1 MEKVTETDLKNEIAD
16 MRERFPRL
24 QDSDLFVAWFLKAYV
39 TGEKED
45 VAISALVGGARD
57 KSLDAVH
64 VDDATKTVVLVQGK
78 YRQRF
83 NGALEHRSD
92 VTAFAQLGETL
103 SDRDAFAS
111 YVQDLDSTALGK
123 VETAVN
129 RIRSRDYWLQL
140 YYVTTGRCSSSLA
153 SEAGRIARQA
163 DASIQVFDGKRV
175 LRLLSDY
182 LDGVAPPIPQLE
194 LEMESGHAVK
204 LGGVLQRFDGNTG
217 IESWV
222 FPVNVRHIA
231 QMYEEAGI
239 RLFARN
245 VRGFLGSSKINK
257 NLEKTLDTE
266 PEFFWYYNNGITI
279 ICDSAERVSRSG
291 RNMIRVINPQVING
305 QQTTRILHQHA
316 ARNSKATVLV
326 RVISV
331 PRDSEEDASRFENLV
346 SKIVAATNWQNAIRA
361 SDLMANDRTQI
372 EIERNLRK
380 VGYYYV
386 RKRETKGEARRR
398 SGLRHAEFIKK
409 DELAQAVAASE
420 LDPSIVRGGKE
431 QLFEERYYPQ
441 VFPNTDPYFYLPR
454 YWLVAYVSYAAR
466 GYPERAYA
474 KWLVTWFLWQRLS
487 KILRS
492 RRMKDVFADVEIP
505 QFSKVCDTAFKAV
518 LAFYRAKRGSG
529 EKALDVSTFF
539 QRRGLHTEFERFWNK
554 VPAMHRKQFKGGLE
568 RFTRELNAKSNE

>member
-1 MEKVTETDLKNEIAD
+1 MEKVSEADLKNEIAD

-39 TGEKED
+39 TEKEQD
-45 VAISALVGGARD
+45 AIGALVGGARD
-57 KSLDAVH
+57 KSLDAVY

-103 SDRDAFAS
+103 SDRNAFAS
-111 YVQDLDSTALGK
+111 YVQDLDAIARGK
-123 VETAVN
+123 IETAVD
-129 RIRSRDYWLQL
+129 RIRSRNYWLQL

-153 SEAGRIARQA
+153 SEADRMARQA
-163 DASIQVFDGKRV
+163 GVTMQVLDGKRV

-182 LDGVAPPIPQLE
+182 LDGVAPPVPLLE
-194 LEMESGHAVK
+194 LEIETGHAVR
-204 LGGVLQRFDGNTG
+204 LGGVLQRFDSATR
-217 IESWV
+217 IESWG

-231 QMYEEAGI
+231 QMYDQAGI

-245 VRGFLGSSKINK
+245 VRGFLGTSKINK
-257 NLEKTLDTE
+257 DLEKTLDTE

-279 ICDSAERVSRSG
+279 ICDSAERLSRAG
-291 RNMIRVINPQVING
+291 RNMIRIVNPQVING

-331 PRDSEEDASRFENLV
+331 PRESEEDASRFENLV

-380 VGYYYV
+380 FEYYYV
-386 RKRETKGEARRR
+386 RKRESKGEARRR
-398 SGLRHAEFIKK
+398 SGMRRAQFIKK
-409 DELAQAVAASE
+409 DELAQAVAACE
-420 LDPSIVRGGKE
+420 LDPSVVRGGKE
-431 QLFEERYYPQ
+431 QLFEERYYTH
-441 VFPNTDPYFYLPR
+441 VFPDADPYFYLPR
-454 YWLVAYVSYAAR
+454 YWLVVHVSYRAR

-474 KWLVTWFLWQRLS
+474 KWLVAHFVWYRLD

-492 RRMKDVFADVEIP
+492 RRLKDVFAEGE
-505 QFSKVCDTAFKAV
+505 FESFWSACDAAFKAA
-518 LAFYRAKRGSG
+518 LAFYRASRGTG
-529 EKALDVSTFF
+529 AKALDVSTFF
-539 QRRGLHTEFERFWNK
+539 QRRGLHNEFERFWNK
-554 VPAMHRKQFKGGLE
+554 VPPKYRKQFKRGLE
-568 RFTRELNAKSNE
+568 RFTRELHAKANE